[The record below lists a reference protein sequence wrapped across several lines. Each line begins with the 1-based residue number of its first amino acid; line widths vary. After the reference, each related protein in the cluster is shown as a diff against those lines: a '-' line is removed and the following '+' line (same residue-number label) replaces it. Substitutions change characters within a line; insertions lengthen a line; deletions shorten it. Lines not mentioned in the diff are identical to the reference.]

1 MTVVLPVGF
10 RLGPETVPAAVAGSV
25 RLGWARHALDEDEAR
40 VWDLAHGLAGDDP
53 LCGHDLLLAHAAA
66 VGVAEPEAV
75 VARLA
80 GRSLLV
86 HVPPSADDL
95 ADLARRL
102 VARPLL
108 VGIGAGRDPS
118 TRALGL
124 PGWPV
129 LELPLATALRWE
141 STGTAADLQEAAEL
155 AAGALGDP
163 AAVRAALAD
172 VVGDLPVLLSHHCG
186 YLDLADPRG

>member
-10 RLGPETVPAAVAGSV
+10 RLGPETLPVPVAGSV
-25 RLGWARHALDEDEAR
+25 RLGWVRHALDDDEAR

-53 LCGHDLLLAHAAA
+53 LCGSDQLLARAAA
-66 VGVAEPEAV
+66 VGVAEPDAV
-75 VARLA
+75 VAALVD
-80 GRSLLV
+80 RSLLV
-86 HVPPSADDL
+86 PVPSAGDDRE
-95 ADLARRL
+95 AVARRF

-108 VGIGAGRDPS
+108 VGIGAGQDPS

-129 LELPLATALRWE
+129 LELPRATALRWE
-141 STGTAADLQEAAEL
+141 GTGAAADLWEAAEL
-155 AAGALGDP
+155 AAGGPGAPG
-163 AAVRAALAD
+163 AVRAALAD
-172 VVGDLPVLLSHHCG
+172 VLGDLPVLISHHCG